1 MLKIT
6 KCRTR
11 VTGRLLI
18 SLVMLGVIFVPHY
31 GMTYA
36 HEISSPNAP
45 RNVLQNSPE
54 NRDAKNQRTMLLQ
67 EAIGNM
73 PGHELTAITVELVP
87 GNKSPAHSH
96 ETFVFVYVLE
106 GNVRSQLGSEEAID
120 YAAGDSWIEPPG
132 TIHTLTENLS
142 NSKPAKLLAIFVGK
156 KNARLTTSGAINQ

>member
-1 MLKIT
+1 M
-6 KCRTR
+6 
-11 VTGRLLI
+11 
-18 SLVMLGVIFVPHY
+18 PHY
-31 GMTYA
+31 SMTYA
-36 HEISSPNAP
+36 HEVSPPNAP
-45 RNVLQNSPE
+45 KKSHENRPQ
-54 NRDAKNQRTMLLQ
+54 NRDAKNQHTMLLQ

-132 TIHTLTENLS
+132 AIHTLTENLS

-156 KNARLTTSGAINQ
+156 KNAQLTTSGTISQ

>member
-36 HEISSPNAP
+36 HEVSSQNAP
-45 RNVLQNSPE
+45 RNIHQNSPE

-87 GNKSPAHSH
+87 ENKSPAHSH

-106 GNVRSQLGSEEAID
+106 GNVRSKLGSEEAID

-132 TIHTLTENLS
+132 AIHTLTENLS

-156 KNARLTTSGAINQ
+156 KNAQLTTSGTIGQ